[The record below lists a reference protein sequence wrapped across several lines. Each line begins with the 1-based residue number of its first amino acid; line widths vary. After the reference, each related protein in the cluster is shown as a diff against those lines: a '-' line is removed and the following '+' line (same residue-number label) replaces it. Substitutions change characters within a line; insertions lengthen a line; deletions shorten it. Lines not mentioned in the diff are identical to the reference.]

1 MTKKI
6 FDKWNLDFAVIGK
19 TTKSKKIELYFDEE
33 KVADIPVNTLVENS
47 PMYDRKWKKAKLP
60 KKNKIKKEDHD
71 ARVLTLMAVNE
82 RAKGGEDAKIRD
94 FLNLAI
100 SAKRGPQWICAKC
113 NSIHADWEPICSSC
127 SAMDSL
133 EWKVPPKD
141 PTDFTVSED
150 LLPFLANEQMVEIQR
165 KNSASEK
172 PSPKQD
178 DEK

>member
-1 MTKKI
+1 MAQRV
-6 FDKWNLDFAVIGK
+6 L
-19 TTKSKKIELYFDEE
+19 
-33 KVADIPVNTLVENS
+33 
-47 PMYDRKWKKAKLP
+47 
-60 KKNKIKKEDHD
+60 NKIKKENHD

-150 LLPFLANEQMVEIQR
+150 LLPFLANEKMVEIQR

-172 PSPKQD
+172 PSPNQD

>member
-1 MTKKI
+1 LFICITTEIPEAQNLGSLDAPGIFFWKDKVESEEDKLKRLQKLCRLNPDHLESKI
-6 FDKWNLDFAVIGK
+6 SL
-19 TTKSKKIELYFDEE
+19 SELYL
-33 KVADIPVNTLVENS
+33 KQENF
-47 PMYDRKWKKAKLP
+47 PMAQRVL
-60 KKNKIKKEDHD
+60 NKIKKENHD

-127 SAMDSL
+127 AAMDSL

-150 LLPFLANEQMVEIQR
+150 
-165 KNSASEK
+165 SEK

>member
-1 MTKKI
+1 MAQRV
-6 FDKWNLDFAVIGK
+6 L
-19 TTKSKKIELYFDEE
+19 
-33 KVADIPVNTLVENS
+33 
-47 PMYDRKWKKAKLP
+47 
-60 KKNKIKKEDHD
+60 NKIKKEDHD

-150 LLPFLANEQMVEIQR
+150 LLPFLANEKMVEIQR

-172 PSPKQD
+172 PSPKQN

>member
-1 MTKKI
+1 MAQRV
-6 FDKWNLDFAVIGK
+6 L
-19 TTKSKKIELYFDEE
+19 
-33 KVADIPVNTLVENS
+33 
-47 PMYDRKWKKAKLP
+47 
-60 KKNKIKKEDHD
+60 NKIKKEDHD

-150 LLPFLANEQMVEIQR
+150 LLPFLANEQMVEIREKILRQ
-165 KNSASEK
+165 KNRHQSKMMKNKFQQK
-172 PSPKQD
+172 PYTCRLPQTYLTNCQKVR
-178 DEK
+178 E